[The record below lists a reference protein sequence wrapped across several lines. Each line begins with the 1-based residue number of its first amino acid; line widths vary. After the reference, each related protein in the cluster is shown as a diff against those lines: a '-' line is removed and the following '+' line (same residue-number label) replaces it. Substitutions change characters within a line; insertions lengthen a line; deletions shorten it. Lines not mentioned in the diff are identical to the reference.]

1 MTSESKLCP
10 HAKGTDICA
19 TEDNVCI
26 IRSDLGCYMKS
37 EAKHGGSLDRKQ
49 ELHIS
54 PLNPSCAGGDHYLCA
69 DSTFYII
76 RGDSFVCVTDLTQPI
91 DQQII
96 VKQLADICQNGN
108 HYLSFRGKF
117 CVVFTEEKKYLT
129 VSNLNTGADAQYGT
143 IDKENQDGLYYYG
156 SPKSNPPITI
166 VHQVNEWGV
175 VFTVTDDLSVAG
187 RNFFIYPD
195 VINFLPGG
203 LSFTFGPSEAKWE
216 LVKSV
221 TNNSVTPL
229 QWSEKISKTVG
240 YKKSHFQSIET
251 NWNTTEKISMGT
263 KFQAGFIVQV
273 SLETQFSLSK
283 SFGGVDIRSE
293 QEDWN
298 EAYTTEETLS
308 AAIPAGATI
317 YIWQFRLG
325 LKGTVD
331 VLFCHDLQITETSDP
346 PKNTP
351 LPKATSN

>member
-10 HAKGTDICA
+10 HGKGTDICA

-37 EAKHGGSLDRKQ
+37 EVKHGGSLDHQQKLQ
-49 ELHIS
+49 IC
-54 PLNPSCAGGDHYLCA
+54 PLNPSCAGGDHYLCEG
-69 DSTFYII
+69 STFYII
-76 RGDSFVCVTDLTQPI
+76 RGDSFVSVTHLTQPI
-91 DQQII
+91 DQII
-96 VKQLADICQNGN
+96 VKQLADICKSGD
-108 HYLSFRGKF
+108 HYLSFGGKF
-117 CVVFTEEKKYLT
+117 CVVFTERKEYLI
-129 VSNLNTGADAQYGT
+129 VSSLNTGADAQHGT
-143 IDKENQDGLYYYG
+143 IDKENLDGLYYYG
-156 SPKSNPPITI
+156 SPKNYPPITI

-175 VFTVTDDLSVAG
+175 MFAVTRDLSEPG
-187 RNFFIYPD
+187 KNYFIYPD
-195 VINFLPGG
+195 VINFLSGG

-240 YKKSHFQSIET
+240 YKKSHFQSVET
-251 NWNTTEKISMGT
+251 NWKTTENISMGT

-283 SFGGVDIRSE
+283 SFGGVNIRSE

-346 PKNTP
+346 PNDIP
-351 LPKATSN
+351 LPKAISN

>member
-1 MTSESKLCP
+1 MTSESKICP

-37 EAKHGGSLDRKQ
+37 GGSLDHQQ
-49 ELHIS
+49 ELKIN
-54 PLNPSCAGGDHYLCA
+54 PLNPSCAGGDHYLC
-69 DSTFYII
+69 DGSTFYII

-91 DQQII
+91 DQII
-96 VKQLADICQNGN
+96 VKQLADNCKNGD
-108 HYLSFRGKF
+108 HYLSFYGKF
-117 CVVFTEEKKYLT
+117 CVVFTERKEYLT
-129 VSNLNTGADAQYGT
+129 VSNLNTGADVQHAT

-156 SPKSNPPITI
+156 SPKINPPITI

-175 VFTVTDDLSVAG
+175 MFAVTADLSVAG

-251 NWNTTEKISMGT
+251 NWKTTESVSMGT
-263 KFQAGFIVQV
+263 KFQYGFIVQV

-283 SFGGVDIRSE
+283 SFGGVNIRSE

-325 LKGTVD
+325 LKGTAD